1 MQSFGSLQL
10 VKEQPK
16 PTLPHGSSALATQ
29 PWKPMLPLTSLCGPL
44 LFFLF
49 LVNTFATG
57 LEFLHSI
64 VVWVLR
70 TAAMFQVHTY
80 SPF

>member
-1 MQSFGSLQL
+1 
-10 VKEQPK
+10 
-16 PTLPHGSSALATQ
+16 
-29 PWKPMLPLTSLCGPL
+29 MLPLTSLCGPL

-49 LVNTFATG
+49 LVNTFASG

-70 TAAMFQVHTY
+70 TAAMFQVHLFVLLTMRL
-80 SPF
+80 SN